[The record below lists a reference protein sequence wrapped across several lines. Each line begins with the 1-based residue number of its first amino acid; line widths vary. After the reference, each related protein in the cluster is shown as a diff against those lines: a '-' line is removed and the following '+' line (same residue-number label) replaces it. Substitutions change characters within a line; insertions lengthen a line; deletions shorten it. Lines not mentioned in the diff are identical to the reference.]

1 MHTFGKNGVKWE
13 IVVFLLFFFFL
24 KSYEWVHL
32 GREFECALNFI
43 KKIYIYGLVN
53 KEKIRRENK
62 KNFVSRV
69 LVPKG
74 VQLHIRRSNTGL
86 LSGLLLCENGC
97 VVFLVVDVKALLI
110 LCPSRKWVYV
120 YI

>member
-1 MHTFGKNGVKWE
+1 MCIKLYK
-13 IVVFLLFFFFL
+13 
-24 KSYEWVHL
+24 
-32 GREFECALNFI
+32 

-53 KEKIRRENK
+53 KEKMRRENK

-97 VVFLVVDVKALLI
+97 VVSLVVDVKALLI